1 MTQTHTN
8 TLLRVR
14 LPQELRWTS
23 LCLRS
28 WSGSVCLSWLNTSRT
43 CPPCPLSPSLGS
55 SPSSS
60 ACCPSTAPSAW
71 STVSSS
77 MVSKPSSSWVW
88 LRWRPTLHSSLPA
101 PTTDRPSWFSQGT
114 SVIQI
119 FCFWYWL
126 TASFEWNLNLSQQLY
141 IGKERSLFH
150 TFNKTSIR
158 TLMPNST
165 FTNGVL
171 GVAFL
176 FWEHTKWLLWSVL
189 WSFLDQV
196 GSEESSCVPSSPPAA
211 LEASSSSDTDVPA
224 VRHTNITDLINQ
236 SYEVRR
242 THMWSFWPWT
252 YGFLPHFME
261 WFYDLL
267 TFYPHIWSVF
277 VVRNS
282 ETWVWG
288 ILRGFAAD
296 TESKCCRLMKT
307 PPKKTLWADRECT
320 CDAVKQS
327 DCEN

>member
-101 PTTDRPSWFSQGT
+101 PTTDRPWWFSQGT

-150 TFNKTSIR
+150 TFNNAKFNIY
-158 TLMPNST
+158 
-165 FTNGVL
+165 
-171 GVAFL
+171 
-176 FWEHTKWLLWSVL
+176 EWSVRGGFSIL
-189 WSFLDQV
+189 RAHEMTPLI
-196 GSEESSCVPSSPPAA
+196 CA
-211 LEASSSSDTDVPA
+211 LEFSGSGWKWGVVLCSVLSARCTGDEQQQRHWCSRCETHKHHRPHQPVLRGETHTHVIVLTLDVWFSPAFYGMILWFTDLLPSYMIRFRCQKFGDLS
-224 VRHTNITDLINQ
+224 VRHIERLRCRHRIQVLQAHEDTAKENAVSRQ
-236 SYEVRR
+236 RMY
-242 THMWSFWPWT
+242 MWCCQT
-252 YGFLPHFME
+252 
-261 WFYDLL
+261 
-267 TFYPHIWSVF
+267 
-277 VVRNS
+277 
-282 ETWVWG
+282 VW
-288 ILRGFAAD
+288 
-296 TESKCCRLMKT
+296 
-307 PPKKTLWADRECT
+307 LW
-320 CDAVKQS
+320 KLS
-327 DCEN
+327 